1 MRVRWM
7 NVGGLAALSVAVLT
21 ACSNAAAPNTEAT
34 SQAAQAAPTR
44 PAAAQPTAIAVP
56 TVQLS
61 LGVSGTGVVLAN
73 QSSDLVF
80 QVQGTVDQV
89 FVQEGDV
96 VTKGQVLARLDT
108 RLFDQQLQQAQAQ
121 LDSANAQQSALNE
134 PPKAY
139 DVRAAQAQIQAA
151 QAALTQLQAGPKS
164 QDVQNLQA
172 ALEASKTNLQ
182 ATKDRLSIAKT
193 QAESQMQQLTD
204 ALTQA
209 QANYAKAK
217 SDWEYV
223 QSTGNNP
230 SNPTTTTAAGK
241 AVDNEVSDSQR
252 QGYYT
257 AFVQTEASMHQL
269 EKQVDL
275 AVKAFDAARQSEVTG
290 IQVAEQ
296 QVVQAQAA
304 LDKLLLPADKDKLA
318 QAQSAVVQ
326 AQAARQ
332 RLNPSPLDSQK
343 AQVTAGIAQAQA
355 GLELAR
361 INRERA
367 ELLAPYDGIISVVN
381 IDPGDPGNTGTQAA
395 IQIVDA
401 SKLKIDAN
409 ISDIDIAKVKVG
421 QKVQIYADALP
432 DKQYTGTVTYIAPT
446 ATVAGN
452 IRTYLVRIA
461 LDDQSDLRDG
471 MSVRVEIVTQQ

>member
-1 MRVRWM
+1 MTPKRM
-7 NVGGLAALSVAVLT
+7 TLGGLAGLVALSLA
-21 ACSNAAAPNTEAT
+21 ACSAAATPNSQAT
-34 SQAAQAAPTR
+34 SQAAQAAPTQ
-44 PAAAQPTAIAVP
+44 AAATQPTPAIAIP
-56 TVQLS
+56 TVELS

-80 QVQGTVDQV
+80 QVQGTVNEV
-89 FVQEGDV
+89 LVEEGDV

-121 LDSANAQQSALNE
+121 LESAQAQEAALTE
-134 PPKAY
+134 APKAY
-139 DVRAAQAQIQAA
+139 DVRAAQAQLTAA
-151 QAALTQLQAGPKS
+151 QAALAQLQTGPKS
-164 QDVQNLQA
+164 QDVENLRA
-172 ALEASKTNLQ
+172 AVTTAQTNLQ

-209 QANYAKAK
+209 QARYAQAK

-223 QSTGNNP
+223 QATGNNP
-230 SNPTTTTAAGK
+230 SNPTTTTPQGK
-241 AVDNEVSDSQR
+241 AVDNEVSDSVR
-252 QGYYT
+252 QQYYT
-257 AFVQTEASMHQL
+257 SFVQAEASMRQL

-275 AVKAFDAARQSEVTG
+275 AVKAFEAARQSEVTG

-304 LDKLLLPADKDKLA
+304 LDKLLLPADRDRIA
-318 QAQSAVVQ
+318 QAQAAVVQ

-332 RLNPSPLDSQK
+332 RLNPDPRDSQK
-343 AQVTAGIAQAQA
+343 AQVAAGIAQAQA

-367 ELLAPYDGIISVVN
+367 ELVAPYDGVVAFVN
-381 IDPGDPGNTGTQAA
+381 IDPGDPSSTGTQPAMTVVDVSKLK
-395 IQIVDA
+395 VDA
-401 SKLKIDAN
+401 S
-409 ISDIDIAKVKVG
+409 ISDIDIAKVKIG
-421 QKVQIYADALP
+421 QKVQINADALP
-432 DKQYTGTVTYIAPT
+432 DKTYTGTVTYIAPT
-446 ATVAGN
+446 ATVVGN

-471 MSVRVEIVTQQ
+471 MSVRVEIETN